1 MSELK
6 IIDFIYFNFLFTVI
20 FFFLSF
26 ILEDLELGFSMTLQS
41 YIGYMSYDA
50 VTAIITQ
57 SYDYDETW

>member
-26 ILEDLELGFSMTLQS
+26 MLEDLELGFSMTLQS
-41 YIGYMSYDA
+41 YIGYMSYDT

-57 SYDYDETW
+57 SYDYDET